1 MLKGNIFLDMENLN
15 RFGGWSI
22 RFEAV
27 KQLVESK
34 GVEIV
39 RANAYMAIDVER
51 ERRDEDYKKKK
62 SEYRGVIRRAGFH
75 VKTADTTRAPNP
87 QYEDEWVIKANVDV
101 DMIVD
106 MMTQCKHVDYVL
118 IGSGDGNMAPI
129 VRWLQSQGK
138 RVDLLAFGHP
148 DPIVREEVDNFYSGY
163 LYPEI
168 LPPYEDEGE
177 RMRGYLHMVNGDKGF
192 GFLTVRSTDED
203 ASDRT
208 DIFLHITD
216 FEEQL
221 DNRAFANLKTN
232 ERIVEFTLVE
242 SEDGKF
248 QAKEAVVLE

>member
-1 MLKGNIFLDMENLN
+1 MLKGSIFLDMENLN
-15 RFGGWSI
+15 RFGGWNI

-27 KQLVESK
+27 RRLVESK
-34 GVEIV
+34 GVQVV
-39 RANAYMAIDVER
+39 RANAYMAMDAER

-62 SEYRGVIRRAGFH
+62 SEYRAVIRRAGFH
-75 VKTADTTRAPNP
+75 VNTTDTTRAPNP

-106 MMTQCKHVDYVL
+106 LMTQCDHVDYVL
-118 IGSGDGNMAPI
+118 IGSGDGDMAPV

-148 DPIVREEVDNFYSGY
+148 DPVVREEVDNFYSGY

-168 LPPYEDEGE
+168 LPAYEDEDE
-177 RMRGYLHMVNGDKGF
+177 RMRGYLHMVNEDKGF
-192 GFLTVRSTDED
+192 GFLTVRSAVEGEPN
-203 ASDRT
+203 RT

-216 FEEQL
+216 FEETL
-221 DNRAFANLKTN
+221 DNREFARLKTN
-232 ERIVEFTLVE
+232 ERIVEFTLFE

-248 QAKEAVVLE
+248 QAKEAVVLD